1 MKTKDL
7 VLEMIS
13 KYPALRDSDNKLTAN
28 IWNKELKV
36 KGWNIK
42 TMTASDLLMMVA
54 NDKLSS
60 PVSIKRHRAKFQE
73 VNEKLRGLKYRQR
86 QVNAQERW
94 KAQLKEKGVY
104 NEINDNFEQEQIE
117 LD

>member
-7 VLEMIS
+7 VLKMIT

-28 IWNKELKV
+28 IWNEEIKS
-36 KGWNIK
+36 KGINLD
-42 TMTASDLLMMVA
+42 TMTATELLSMVA
-54 NDKLSS
+54 KDQLSS

-73 VNEKLRGLKYRQR
+73 VNESLRGVKYKQR
-86 QVNAQERW
+86 QVNAQNKW
-94 KAQLKEKGVY
+94 KKQLKEKDLY
-104 NEINDNFEQEQIE
+104 NEINDNFVQEQIQ

>member
-7 VLEMIS
+7 VLEMIT

-28 IWNKELKV
+28 IWNKEIKS
-36 KGWNIK
+36 KGMNLES
-42 TMTASDLLMMVA
+42 MTATELLTMVA

-73 VNEKLRGLKYRQR
+73 VNESLRGIKYKQR
-86 QVNAQERW
+86 QVNAQNKW
-94 KAQLKEKGVY
+94 KEQLKQKGVY
-104 NEINDNFEQEQIE
+104 DKINDNFVQEQIQ

>member
-36 KGWNIK
+36 KGLDIN
-42 TMTASDLLMMVA
+42 TMTASDLLKLVA

-73 VNEKLRGLKYRQR
+73 VNESLRGAKYRQR
-86 QVNAQERW
+86 QVNAQDKW
-94 KAQLKEKGVY
+94 KEQLKEKQLY
-104 NEINDNFEQEQIE
+104 KKINDNFTQTNLKIN
-117 LD
+117 